1 MLFLPMPSLSASDEI
16 KVLVA
21 FVLLLF
27 AAILTFF
34 IRTFVNEYLSPSR
47 ERSVSAVENDDS
59 ALPLLQFQPAER
71 SSSELNFSSIAWS
84 NVLTVFLNGETIQL
98 VNPDPTELLST
109 FIRDDRGLK
118 GTKLGTAN

>member
-1 MLFLPMPSLSASDEI
+1 MPSLSASDEI

>member
-1 MLFLPMPSLSASDEI
+1 MPFFSASDEI

-21 FVLLLF
+21 FVLLFF

-34 IRTFVNEYLSPSR
+34 IRTFVNAYLSPSR
-47 ERSVSAVENDDS
+47 VSAVVENDES

-71 SSSELNFSSIAWS
+71 SSSELKFSSIVWS

-118 GTKLGTAN
+118 GTKLGT

>member
-1 MLFLPMPSLSASDEI
+1 MPSISASDEI
-16 KVLVA
+16 KILVA
-21 FVLLLF
+21 FVLLFF

-34 IRTFVNEYLSPSR
+34 IRTFINAYLTSPPSR
-47 ERSVSAVENDDS
+47 ERSVSALENDES

-71 SSSELNFSSIAWS
+71 SSSDFHFSSIVWS

-118 GTKLGTAN
+118 GTKLGTVK